1 MTAKMM
7 RHDEAII
14 DQTNHWTTNRHLSD
28 LRRLVVYAYNAMS
41 LNYFCMPVRKRLSFP
56 QFIDTI

>member
-1 MTAKMM
+1 MTAKMI
-7 RHDEAII
+7 RNDEAII

-41 LNYFCMPVRKRLSFP
+41 L
-56 QFIDTI
+56 I